1 MTQNWNDA
9 WVEAGEEDGRYFHAL
24 LGVTLGAYAGEPKL
38 HALLRVL
45 SSRCWALRWAHTH
58 GCIRAAVGAAALP
71 LLAGADPKAALLRD
85 LCLPR
90 LRCGAALLL
99 PLPALSCCPAGCI
112 TIAGL
117 LYHWF
122 APGGADCSLNIS
134 LITLSLVLCIVLS
147 LITLHPQASVGW
159 GLLGN
164 WRRVWPAAAYRC
176 SRGMQQPNGPQ
187 QLRRRLVFPHHRH
200 VPCTVA
206 VAPLPAAQLFTA
218 CVPLPPFCPCAG
230 AARLAVPRRLHLP
243 LHNVPRLLGAAGRG
257 GWVG

>member
-1 MTQNWNDA
+1 M
-9 WVEAGEEDGRYFHAL
+9 
-24 LGVTLGAYAGEPKL
+24 GAT
-38 HALLRVL
+38 
-45 SSRCWALRWAHTH
+45 STRCWGSRWAHMRVSPS
-58 GCIRAAVGAAALP
+58 CMRCCACCPPAAGRCAGHIHTDASEPP
-71 LLAGADPKAALLRD
+71 LVLLRCRCRAGADPKAALLRD

-200 VPCTVA
+200 VRALHSSSGTVA
-206 VAPLPAAQLFTA
+206 RSTALHSLRPAAPL
-218 CVPLPPFCPCAG
+218 LPVRRCS
-230 AARLAVPRRLHLP
+230 AARCSPPPASPSTQCTSLTRRC
-243 LHNVPRLLGAAGRG
+243 R
-257 GWVG
+257 